1 MKKVSFWATS
11 RASQLDEGVG
21 PHAEMF
27 GELCGLQTSTFFS
40 IGHSFAALAFF
51 VSRTGML
58 PERAVPHYAALH
70 ACSSDLPVRIAY
82 PCSL

>member
-11 RASQLDEGVG
+11 RASQLERRVAGRF
-21 PHAEMF
+21 EMF
-27 GELCGLQTSTFFS
+27 GELCELQIHTFFS

-51 VSRTGML
+51 FFRAQKL

-70 ACSSDLPVRIAY
+70 LCSSDLPVRAA
-82 PCSL
+82 